1 MERNKDLDLSAYWE
15 NQHICIKAERES
27 LFVMNLTNCGLE
39 GEKLFLKLLPTWE
52 QKWKWEGHRV
62 VRRLQMV
69 LNSLLRRKCEKDR
82 NLLLGVMLPALG
94 SWTFLAL
101 LKSISALIS
110 YGCKREED
118 FFFFFWSQGTHL
130 QLWNSFTFSF
140 FMLMSQADLYYYVI
154 MGSRDCVS
162 LKVMACDCLLH
173 CFQWD
178 SVIAILRD
186 SIPLKVIVWDCPHC
200 YRAVNWIEFI
210 LICMGQ
216 HRSFTF
222 KRCGIDKV
230 FWPADGK
237 FNCFFGEC
245 ILLFKT
251 FIS

>member
-1 MERNKDLDLSAYWE
+1 MRYSQKKKKNQFLVKENEIRKAWLVCLKHRFSWNFTYMSYGKKQRLDLSAYWE

-62 VRRLQMV
+62 VRRLQTV

-118 FFFFFWSQGTHL
+118 FFFFGLRVHIC
-130 QLWNSFTFSF
+130 SFE
-140 FMLMSQADLYYYVI
+140 I
-154 MGSRDCVS
+154 
-162 LKVMACDCLLH
+162 LLH
-173 CFQWD
+173 FHSSCWWVRQ
-178 SVIAILRD
+178 IYIT
-186 SIPLKVIVWDCPHC
+186 
-200 YRAVNWIEFI
+200 
-210 LICMGQ
+210 M
-216 HRSFTF
+216 
-222 KRCGIDKV
+222 
-230 FWPADGK
+230 
-237 FNCFFGEC
+237 
-245 ILLFKT
+245 LLWVVETVSPWK
-251 FIS
+251 